1 MKKIVAIAFL
11 LSIIFPVFG
20 QDDVQFEASAKTPV
34 QVGERFRL
42 TFNVNTEGEN
52 FMPPELDNFRVLSGP
67 NRSSRSSIQII
78 NGKVTRSVN
87 HEYYYTLE
95 ATKEG
100 TFEIKPAT
108 IEVDGET
115 YKSNAVKVK
124 VVPGNRK
131 SRGSNQSSSRGAS
144 GQKSSSGSLDS
155 DMAFLRA
162 EVNNSKPYQGEE
174 VIVTY
179 KLYYRVDIADYGVA
193 QTPSY
198 PGCWSQDLTSDNRQ
212 PGRYTE
218 TVDGKRYY
226 VADIFKEAIFPQ
238 RSGEIKSK
246 PMQFKIVARV
256 RDQSRD
262 NQKRDPFDSFFDNN
276 FFGHKTVEKTLTS
289 NPVNLD
295 VKPLPS
301 AGKPGAFNGA
311 VGNFSFSSSIDK
323 TNVQTNDAINLS
335 FTVKG
340 KGNIKLIDPPKID
353 FPPDFEV
360 YDPET
365 SSNINA
371 SASEGVSG
379 SKTFEY
385 TIIPRIP
392 GEFTI
397 PSIQFAYYNTNQDR
411 YVTEQSSA
419 YTINVSK
426 SPGNQ
431 RNITYNPSS
440 QEEIQYL
447 GKDIRYIYTNP
458 VTLQVKGNY
467 FYGSTQFYLLLI
479 IPLVVFIALVV
490 LVRYYRKR
498 SGNIALQK
506 ERKANRIARK
516 RLKKS
521 KSLMQGKESGDFYEE
536 LADAVW
542 GYISDKFHIPLSQLS
557 MDTVS
562 EKLEQK
568 NISDEIISQFIE
580 TLEECEYARFA
591 PGNKDTRMEEIYHKA
606 HEVIIKTEK
615 QLK

>member
-1 MKKIVAIAFL
+1 MKRIVAIAFL
-11 LSIIFPVFG
+11 ISIIFPVFS
-20 QDDVQFEASAKTPV
+20 QDDIQFEASVKTPV

-42 TFNVNTEGEN
+42 TYSVNAEGEN
-52 FMPPELDNFRVLSGP
+52 FMPPELNNFRVLSGP

-87 HEYYYTLE
+87 YEYYYTLE

-100 TFEIKPAT
+100 TFEIEPAT
-108 IEVDGET
+108 IEADGET

-124 VVPGNRK
+124 VVPGNRQ
-131 SRGSNQSSSRGAS
+131 SRGSGQSSARGEA
-144 GQKSSSGSLDS
+144 GRKTPSGSLDN

-162 EVNNSKPYQGEE
+162 EVDNSKPYQGEE

-179 KLYYRVDIADYGVA
+179 KLYYRVDIADYGIA

-262 NQKRDPFDSFFDNN
+262 NRKRDPFDSFFDDN
-276 FFGHKTVEKTLTS
+276 FFGHRTVEKTLTS

-301 AGKPGAFNGA
+301 TGKPDAFNGV
-311 VGNFSFSSSIDK
+311 VGDFSFSSAIDK
-323 TNVQTNDAINLS
+323 TSVQANDAINLS

-340 KGNIKLIDPPKID
+340 KGNIKLIDPPKIN

-365 SSNINA
+365 STDIKA
-371 SASEGVSG
+371 SASDGVTG

-385 TIIPRIP
+385 TMIPRIS

-397 PSIQFAYYNTNQDR
+397 PPIQFSYYNPNQGK
-411 YVTEQSSA
+411 YVTKQSQA

-426 SPGNQ
+426 GQGNQ
-431 RNITYNPSS
+431 GDVTYNPSS

-447 GKDIRYIYTNP
+447 GKDIRYIYTHP
-458 VTLQVKGNY
+458 LPLKVKGNY
-467 FYGSTQFYLLLI
+467 FYGSTWFYLMLI
-479 IPLVVFIALVV
+479 IPLMLFVALVV
-490 LVRYYRKR
+490 LIRYYRKR
-498 SGNIALQK
+498 TGNIALQK

-521 KSLMQGKESGDFYEE
+521 KNLMQGKETGDFYEE

-557 MDTVS
+557 MDTVR
-562 EKLEQK
+562 EKLEQT
-568 NISDEIISQFIE
+568 NISSQIINQFIE

-591 PGNKDTRMEEIYHKA
+591 PGNKDARMEEIYYKA
-606 HEVIIKTEK
+606 HEVIIQTEK